1 MLHYLSFKLFSQF
14 LVVITIELTT
24 RKRAIPMPE
33 LPEVNTF
40 QRYFN
45 GTSLNQKIREVVVH
59 DDKIIQDI
67 SGMEFAE
74 KLKGTTF
81 TSSYRQGK
89 YLFGELDN
97 GHSVLLHFGMTG
109 DIKYYTDDLDQ
120 PKHERFAFY
129 FENGSRL
136 GFDCPRKFA
145 KIRYLE
151 DRTAYIKQ
159 IKLGTDALSIS
170 TEEFLEKAKG
180 KKATIKGFLLN
191 QKQLAGV
198 GNLYADEVLYQLKIH
213 PASRVNK
220 LNKKQLTQII
230 QKIQA
235 ILQKA
240 IDRTAYYKAYPED
253 WFWQWRKDGMIAP
266 DGKSKIET
274 DKIGGRTTYFFPD
287 YQKIYV

>member
-1 MLHYLSFKLFSQF
+1 
-14 LVVITIELTT
+14 
-24 RKRAIPMPE
+24 MPE

-40 QRYFN
+40 QRYFD
-45 GTSLNQKIREVVVH
+45 GTSLKQKIKEVLVH

-74 KLKGTTF
+74 KLQGTTF

-97 GHSVLLHFGMTG
+97 GHNVLLHFGMTG

-120 PKHERFAFY
+120 PKHERFAFH

-151 DRTAYIKQ
+151 DRRAYLNR
-159 IKLGTDALSIS
+159 IKLGTDALRIS
-170 TEEFLEKAKG
+170 TKEFLEKAKG
-180 KKATIKGFLLN
+180 KKASIKGFLLN

-213 PASRVNK
+213 PASKVNK
-220 LNKKQLTQII
+220 LSKTQLTNII
-230 QKIQA
+230 QKIQE

-240 IDRTAYYKAYPED
+240 IDRTAYYKDYPTD
-253 WFWQWRKDGMIAP
+253 WFWQWRKEGAIAP
-266 DGKSKIET
+266 DGKTKIGIA
-274 DKIGGRTTYFFPD
+274 KIGGRTTYFFPK
-287 YQKIYV
+287 YQKLYV